1 MRTAV
6 ILAVQNLF
14 NTKYK
19 IGPDQASLWIS
30 YINLP
35 WAPKLLYGIMTD
47 SFPIFGSTKRSY
59 VVLMGVI
66 QFLALMAIFLIDFPN
81 A

>member
-14 NTKYK
+14 DAKYHVDP
-19 IGPDQASLWIS
+19 GQASLWIS

-66 QFLALMAIFLIDFPN
+66 QFLALMAIFLIDFQT